1 MPRVI
6 QTLKHALIA
15 LKSNPVLFIPKIF
28 LALLWSFFLLEVI
41 KLFIEL
47 QKINLQIQA
56 YGAGELNAFIAK
68 TFFLLG
74 IAIALFVVDTIVN
87 ATYPLMLKAFYE
99 KKKPS
104 FWHSLS
110 RVLKNSPSI
119 VFPVI
124 AAFLLSI
131 AVIMPFV
138 LLFVQS
144 FASNNSLGQI
154 VFAVL
159 LLAMV
164 FIVSIATFFIY
175 PIAVLEKKGFSSI
188 LQSVRSARKNL
199 KPVSVGV
206 LITYALSVSTAFLGV
221 AAGSSSLAGSLL
233 SISSIIIFFGL
244 RIVTVVTSTYSIIL
258 NPAIYFEYEK
268 KMKLKG
274 ELN

>member
-6 QTLKHALIA
+6 QTLKHAFIA
-15 LKSNPVLFIPKIF
+15 LKNNPVLFLPKIF

-41 KLFIEL
+41 RLFIEL
-47 QKINLQIQA
+47 QEINSKISV
-56 YGAGELNAFIAK
+56 YGTEELNAFTAK

-74 IAIALFVVDTIVN
+74 IAIALFLIDTVVN

-99 KKKPS
+99 KRKPS
-104 FWHSLS
+104 FWNSLS
-110 RVLKNSPSI
+110 HVLKSSPSI
-119 VFPVI
+119 VLPVI
-124 AAFLLSI
+124 AAFLISI

-144 FASNNSLGQI
+144 FASNNSLNQI
-154 VFAVL
+154 VFAIL

-164 FIVSIATFFIY
+164 FIVSIATFFVY

-188 LQSVRSARKNL
+188 LQSIRSARKNL
-199 KPVSVGV
+199 KPVSIGV
-206 LITYALSVSTAFLGV
+206 LITYALSVGTAFLGV
-221 AAGSSSLAGSLL
+221 IADSSSLSGSLL
-233 SISSIIIFFGL
+233 SISSLTIFFGL
-244 RIVTVVTSTYSIIL
+244 RIITAVTATYSIAL

-274 ELN
+274 E